1 MERRVDPS
9 QIINVHKG
17 DSSGGSNEAI
27 SLDSSNGKFRPN
39 QAHDAP
45 HESFVSIRP
54 KVARPVQE
62 KTKNQI
68 LAPGNIFQQIDDRP
82 QQPMQSNLAYQP
94 SQPAQPSRMQ

>member
-1 MERRVDPS
+1 MERRIDS
-9 QIINVHKG
+9 TLMNLHKG

-27 SLDSSNGKFRPN
+27 SHDSSNGKFRPN

-62 KTKNQI
+62 KTKSQI
-68 LAPGNIFQQIDDRP
+68 LTPGNIFQQLDDRP
-82 QQPMQSNLAYQP
+82 QQPMQSSLAYQP
-94 SQPAQPSRMQ
+94 SQHPQPSRMQ

>member
-1 MERRVDPS
+1 M
-9 QIINVHKG
+9 NLHKG

-27 SLDSSNGKFRPN
+27 SHDSSNGKFRPN

-62 KTKNQI
+62 KTKSQI
-68 LAPGNIFQQIDDRP
+68 LTPGNIFQQLDDRP
-82 QQPMQSNLAYQP
+82 QQPMQSSLAYQP
-94 SQPAQPSRMQ
+94 SQPPQPSRMQ